1 MIGGRILHG
10 GDYNPEQW
18 LEYPEI
24 LEEDIQLMKKAQVN
38 CVTLGIFSWAML
50 EPKEGVYDFQWLEE
64 IVDRLGR
71 EGIQVIL
78 ATPSG
83 AMPHWLT
90 EKYPEVMQVQEDG
103 TKNLPGK
110 RHNFCYTSPVMRQK
124 IQSLDRALSQKFG
137 KKENVV
143 LWHISNELGG
153 NFGDS
158 TCHCEQCQRAF
169 REWLKKRY
177 QTLDNLNKA
186 WWGRFWS
193 HVYTDWDQIHSPA
206 PQGEYTMTGL
216 KLDWRRFA
224 TEQMSDF
231 VAGEIQA
238 VRTASDL
245 PVTTN
250 FMYFFKGLDY
260 HRLRD
265 ELDVISW
272 DNYPFWHKRKDEVTV
287 AMRTAASH
295 SLMRSM
301 KKKPFLLMESTPSM
315 VSWREVNPSKR
326 PGMHMLSSMQALA
339 HGSDSVLYF
348 QWRKSRGS
356 FEKFHGAVVGHKNG
370 SNTRTFR
377 EVTQVGE
384 RLMGLTDLL
393 DGTVNQ
399 PKVAMIFDW
408 ENWWALEDVSGPR
421 TDMNYVDSIFLYYQP
436 FWEAGIDVDLV
447 GMDDSLEGYQLV
459 LAPFNYMYKEGYAG
473 KVRDYVRG
481 GGVYVTTYFSGLVDE
496 TDLCFLGHHP
506 LEDVLG
512 VVQEEIDAPCEEFP
526 NTFSYQGVQYP
537 AGGLREVIHAKEGTQ
552 VLSVYEEDYV
562 KGMPVLTKN
571 AYGEGSAYYL
581 AAEPELNFLRRFTED
596 LLEELALANPL
607 GVKLPHGVTVSLRI
621 REDQCQSF
629 VFVMNFNN
637 EPAEVEGIGSWT
649 DAETGEI
656 CQGML
661 ELGPFQ
667 CRIFES

>member
-110 RHNFCYTSPVMRQK
+110 RQNFCYTSPVMRQK

-552 VLSVYEEDYV
+552 ILSVYEEDYV

-637 EPAEVEGIGSWT
+637 EPAKVEGIGSWT